1 MKVLRYIF
9 FLLLGLLISCDD
21 SDILS
26 PSENLTSVPILE
38 FDFNEEDLIRLRQ
51 NRTNSL
57 KVPARMAYGKQTHLV
72 EVRASGA
79 GSRYHPKWSYQ
90 VELIDGSLIEGL
102 TEFNL
107 SAQVFDPT
115 LMHTNIASHL
125 YKQLGFTLFRSK
137 HVFVKIN
144 NQDEGLYPLIERV
157 EEPFFD
163 ERNIKV
169 YQLFKL
175 GFDSKFTFTS
185 INYPEFHF
193 EKKIPDD
200 DNFSQLYEF
209 INAIDTSNSDR
220 IFESLGKHLDVEQ
233 YIKYHAI
240 TTLMN
245 SFDAF
250 TNNFFL
256 LKENPS
262 APFKLVPWDFDKIF
276 QDDNISKL
284 AGNNSIIKKIFK
296 NDSTFNMYKRE
307 LQTQLDNIFTS
318 ENISGVIDSTANVIE
333 EAYNLDPYLGK
344 GGRYNFLTEIEELK
358 SYINNR
364 RSYFDNNIELLT
376 KNYFDN

>member
-1 MKVLRYIF
+1 MKEIRYIL

-21 SDILS
+21 SGILN
-26 PSENLTSVPILE
+26 PSENLTNVPILE
-38 FDFNEEDLIRLRQ
+38 FEFNEEDLIRLRQ

-57 KVPARMAYGKQTHLV
+57 KVPAIMAYNNKTHLV

-79 GSRYHPKWSYQ
+79 GSRYHPKWSYH

-115 LMHTNIASHL
+115 LLHTNIASHL
-125 YKQLGFTLFRSK
+125 YKQLGFKLFRSK

-144 NQDEGLYPLIERV
+144 ESDEGLYPLIERV
-157 EEPFFD
+157 EQPFFN

-169 YQLFKL
+169 FQLFKL

-200 DNFSQLYEF
+200 DNYSQLYEF
-209 INAIDTSNSDR
+209 INAIDTSNSER
-220 IFESLGKHLDVEQ
+220 IFESLGKHLDIEQ

-256 LKENPS
+256 LKESPTS
-262 APFKLVPWDFDKIF
+262 PFTLVPWDFDKIF
-276 QDDNISKL
+276 QDDNVSKL
-284 AGNNSIIKKIFK
+284 AGNNSIIKKLFE
-296 NDSTFNMYKRE
+296 NDSTFNMYKSTLRF
-307 LQTQLDNIFTS
+307 QLDNIFTP
-318 ENISGVIDSTANVIE
+318 ENIGNVIDSTATVIE

-344 GGRYNFLTEIEELK
+344 GGRYNFLTEIEKLK

-364 RSYFDNNIELLT
+364 RSYFENNLELLT
-376 KNYFDN
+376 KSYFDN